1 MEKKQLKLS
10 IFKKAFKRLLTSQW
24 VTGFCNKIWEAEW
37 KLSLGE
43 RVIRKDWE
51 ASGTLQL
58 GKQQNNGKL
67 NSSR

>member
-1 MEKKQLKLS
+1 MAEKQLKIS
-10 IFKKAFKRLLTSQW
+10 IFKKAYGRLLTSQW
-24 VTGFCNKIWEAEW
+24 VTGFCNEIWEAEW
-37 KLSLGE
+37 KLSLDE